1 MNQVAPLP
9 NPAALLPN
17 LAAQM
22 AGPVPNPAAPLA
34 NPAAPLPN
42 LAAPLP
48 NPAAPLPNLAAPLP
62 NPAAQMAAPLPN
74 PAAQM
79 AAPLPN
85 PAAPLANL
93 AAPLANLAAPLDA
106 GNQATLIE
114 GKDVWLSYKD
124 LMSNTYPAKSRKVY
138 LSAYVSLESYCKRLG
153 VFSADL
159 PPSEHAILNYFT
171 HLRKDKKWASTTLWS
186 HFSRINAV
194 TKRSFGLNLTIYP
207 RLTDLLKSFE
217 EGHRVKKA
225 CVFTP
230 QQASLLI
237 Y

>member
-1 MNQVAPLP
+1 MPNLAAHVVAPLP
-9 NPAALLPN
+9 NVAAHLAAPLPNLDAHAAAPLANLAGPLPNLTAPLPN
-17 LAAQM
+17 LAA
-22 AGPVPNPAAPLA
+22 PLPNV
-34 NPAAPLPN
+34 AAPLPN

-48 NPAAPLPNLAAPLP
+48 NVAAPLPN
-62 NPAAQMAAPLPN
+62 MAAPLDP
-74 PAAQM
+74 
-79 AAPLPN
+79 
-85 PAAPLANL
+85 
-93 AAPLANLAAPLDA
+93 

-207 RLTDLLKSFE
+207 RVTDLLKSFE
-217 EGHRVKKA
+217 ECHRVKKA

>member
-1 MNQVAPLP
+1 MNQVVPLP
-9 NPAALLPN
+9 NVAVLLPN
-17 LAAQM
+17 LAA
-22 AGPVPNPAAPLA
+22 PLL
-34 NPAAPLPN
+34 NLTAPLPN

-48 NPAAPLPNLAAPLP
+48 NL
-62 NPAAQMAAPLPN
+62 AAQMAAPLPN

>member
-22 AGPVPNPAAPLA
+22 AGPVPNPAALLA
-34 NPAAPLPN
+34 NPAALLPN

-85 PAAPLANL
+85 PAAPV
-93 AAPLANLAAPLDA
+93 ANLAAPLDP